1 MRPAAGIKLYLRLT
15 VEKIHTFATF
25 TEKHL
30 WSYGCLDTNFMAA
43 VKFADAQIEIQSQI
57 SEIEII
63 EIQISFVT
71 KQILF

>member
-15 VEKIHTFATF
+15 VEKIHTF

-30 WSYGCLDTNFMAA
+30 WSYGCLDTNFTAA

>member
-30 WSYGCLDTNFMAA
+30 WSYGCLDTNFTAA
-43 VKFADAQIEIQSQI
+43 VKFADAQIEIQ
-57 SEIEII
+57 II